1 MGGGKYMANTKD
13 AYVKWKEQGL
23 LETKLKI
30 ISDYYSYKEARGL
43 IYNLLGVSEAT
54 RAKFKKNEY
63 VSLQTL
69 ESICRYLSVSV
80 NEIVSFETVENPSL
94 LYKRLK
100 EEMVHKIKG
109 GIYDETQILLT
120 YNSNHI
126 EGSRLTPDQTRYIF
140 ETNTIG
146 LDKDTTVNIDDVIET
161 QNHFKCIDYMI
172 KSSLEPL
179 SEDLIKDLHRILKSG
194 TSDAKLEWFN
204 VGEYKLRPN
213 VVGGSKTTK
222 PSDVSVAMASLI
234 GKYENKKTF
243 SFEDIIEFHYNFE
256 IIHPFQDGNGR
267 VGRLIA
273 FKECLRHGIV
283 PFTIDESIKLFYYR
297 GLKEWENEKGFLL
310 ETCLTGQDKYK
321 KLMDL
326 FEINYS

>member
-1 MGGGKYMANTKD
+1 M
-13 AYVKWKEQGL
+13 
-23 LETKLKI
+23 
-30 ISDYYSYKEARGL
+30 
-43 IYNLLGVSEAT
+43 
-54 RAKFKKNEY
+54 
-63 VSLQTL
+63 
-69 ESICRYLSVSV
+69 
-80 NEIVSFETVENPSL
+80 
-94 LYKRLK
+94 LYERLK
-100 EEMVHKIKG
+100 EEMSHKIKG
-109 GIYDETQILLT
+109 GIYHETQILLT

-146 LDKDTTVNIDDVIET
+146 LEEDTTVNIDDVIET

-172 KSSLEPL
+172 KSALEPL
-179 SEDLIKDLHRILKSG
+179 SETLIKDLHRILKSG

-204 VGEYKLRPN
+204 VGDYKLRPN
-213 VVGGSKTTK
+213 VVGGRETTK
-222 PSDVSVAMASLI
+222 PSEVSAAMSSLI
-234 GKYENKKTF
+234 GKYENKKAF

-267 VGRLIA
+267 VGRLIV

-297 GLKEWENEKGFLL
+297 GLKEWKNEKGFLV
-310 ETCLTGQDKYK
+310 ETCLAGQDKYK
-321 KLMDL
+321 KLMDI